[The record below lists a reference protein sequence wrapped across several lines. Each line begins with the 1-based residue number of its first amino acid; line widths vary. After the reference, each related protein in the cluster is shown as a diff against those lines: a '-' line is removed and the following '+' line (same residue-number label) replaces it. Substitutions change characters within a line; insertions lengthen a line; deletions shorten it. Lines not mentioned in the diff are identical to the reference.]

1 MDRVCYHCWGVS
13 ENTHS
18 YTYIYIQFY
27 WENPLDFHNSFCLW
41 ADNQRTGILWR
52 KRYVLFFFNCIF
64 HLLLLSSRIL
74 SGGFPGS
81 SDGKESIEREMHFCI
96 FYFFR
101 FHM

>member
-1 MDRVCYHCWGVS
+1 MY
-13 ENTHS
+13 
-18 YTYIYIQFY
+18 Y
-27 WENPLDFHNSFCLW
+27 
-41 ADNQRTGILWR
+41 
-52 KRYVLFFFNCIF
+52 FFFNCIF

-74 SGGFPGS
+74 PGGFPGS